1 MIHATIPLFP
11 PQAYLGSLVGVG
23 DSYYSNMASL
33 FAFTSGIFKNNS
45 YSDVLEIN
53 DTEIFGVNVRIYKPL
68 IKTRKSVGN
77 IAHEERLLPGVIYF
91 HGGGWTVGTLG
102 KSSVKVKTL
111 MSNGFICKEKDT
123 LIAPSA

>member
-1 MIHATIPLFP
+1 
-11 PQAYLGSLVGVG
+11 
-23 DSYYSNMASL
+23 MASL

-53 DTEIFGVNVRIYKPL
+53 DTEIFGVNVRIYKPV
-68 IKTRKSVGN
+68 IKTSKSVRN
-77 IAHEERLLPGVIYF
+77 IADEERLLPGVIYF

-123 LIAPSA
+123 LIALSA